1 MVKPMELWTEVAD
14 FTNYE
19 VSSLGQVRRKG
30 RGKLMKG
37 TANSKGYLKVD
48 LFQDGRRTTCRIHRL
63 VALTFLENPEGKS
76 DVDHINR
83 VHTDNRLENLRWA
96 TPSENSRNTGRPST
110 NTSGFKNIGT
120 EFRNGGKNENW
131 CIEFLAPTRIR
142 RRFSKNAWSLQ
153 QVVDIRNN
161 LYEAH
166 GLERFD

>member
-1 MVKPMELWTEVAD
+1 MAELWTEVAD

-19 VSSLGQVRRKG
+19 VSSLGQVRNKKTG
-30 RGKLMKG
+30 RVLKTSPNGG
-37 TANSKGYLKVD
+37 GYLGVA
-48 LFQDGRRTTCRIHRL
+48 LYQDGRRTTCSIHRL
-63 VALTFLENPEGKS
+63 VAQAFLENPEGKS

-83 VHTDNRLENLRWA
+83 VRTDNRLENLRWA
-96 TPSENSRNTGRPST
+96 TPSENSRNTGRHSD

-120 EFRNGGKNENW
+120 EFMNGGKNEYW
-131 CIEFLAPTRIR
+131 RIR
-142 RRFSKNAWSLQ
+142 IRGIKHQDFNKEAWSLQ